1 MGIFMKI
8 INADAPGFGR
18 ESIDISS
25 FGDDRWLEEVGE
37 FLAEE
42 SIKVIHM
49 VVGLY
54 YYRFNSK
61 VNENNHIEYVKKQL
75 REETASKFFF
85 GWKSQAIVFLM

>member
-1 MGIFMKI
+1 MKI
-8 INADAPGFGR
+8 INANSSGLGR

-85 GWKSQAIVFLM
+85 G